1 MMVQMEKFLCNVQQS
16 IDFYYYVLLLLF
28 QSTYHH

>member
-1 MMVQMEKFLCNVQQS
+1 MMVQMEKFLCNVQQN
-16 IDFYYYVLLLLF
+16 IDFYYVLLLLF